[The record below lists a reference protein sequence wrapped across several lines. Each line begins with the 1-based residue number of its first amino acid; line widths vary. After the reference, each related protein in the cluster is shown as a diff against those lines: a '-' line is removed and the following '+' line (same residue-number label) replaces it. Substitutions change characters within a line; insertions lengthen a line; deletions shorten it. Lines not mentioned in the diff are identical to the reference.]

1 MRTWQ
6 WAVLLFVGICV
17 ACVSRHELTGAPSS
31 LTPARAGEV
40 ERDVRAFAGA
50 VAHDV
55 TSEGPTAWRR
65 HLVDSPAFFLAANGQ
80 LVFANSSAATM
91 GIQQFASTIKH
102 IELRWDDGLRVD
114 PLTPELA
121 VVASPYHEIQINQEG
136 KRVDEVGYFTGIAE
150 YRNGQWQ
157 FRNAHWSEACPAAAA
172 R

>member
-6 WAVLLFVGICV
+6 WVVLLLVVICV
-17 ACVSRHELTGAPSS
+17 ACGSRHELTGAPNS
-31 LTPARAGEV
+31 LTPARAAEV
-40 ERDVRAFAGA
+40 ERDVRAFAGV
-50 VAHDV
+50 VAHEV

-65 HLVDSPAFFLAANGQ
+65 HLIDSPSFFLAADGH
-80 LVFANSSAATM
+80 LVFANGSAATA

-102 IELRWDDGLRVD
+102 IELQWDGDLRVD

-136 KRVDEVGYFTGIAE
+136 KRLDEVGYFTGIAE